1 MKEFP
6 KSNWGPHR
14 FAEEF
19 NIVIQTYQPGFLDL
33 YKLFHMF
40 VNEDQANH
48 WIKLVQW
55 KYSRRDLKKKKK
67 TASGKMLEHWLE
79 IATKKL

>member
-1 MKEFP
+1 
-6 KSNWGPHR
+6 
-14 FAEEF
+14 
-19 NIVIQTYQPGFLDL
+19 
-33 YKLFHMF
+33 MF

-67 TASGKMLEHWLE
+67 NSFWQNARTLARDRHQEITVGFPKPVDWLK
-79 IATKKL
+79 I